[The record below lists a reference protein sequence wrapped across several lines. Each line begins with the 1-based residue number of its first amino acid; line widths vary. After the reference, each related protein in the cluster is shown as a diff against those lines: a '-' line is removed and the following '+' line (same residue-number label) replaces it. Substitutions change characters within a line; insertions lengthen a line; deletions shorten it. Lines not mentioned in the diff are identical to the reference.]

1 MPLVKKKIILKKS
14 NDVETQT
21 DDVFVN
27 DDQQLGS
34 ETNEL
39 FVLKTKWLKETTKK
53 TIEIHDFTLKIE
65 DEDKLKIS
73 SPNFKLAG
81 KEFSIVVHPNLL
93 DSGYISV
100 ALQNNSAE
108 DQMTSIT
115 VQEASGVE
123 ASWEKR
129 RILAGKSWGIPD
141 FLSHE
146 NYRKLATVNDD
157 VLRLEVVV
165 TLHTKAGGEGW
176 TR

>member
-1 MPLVKKKIILKKS
+1 
-14 NDVETQT
+14 
-21 DDVFVN
+21 
-27 DDQQLGS
+27 
-34 ETNEL
+34 
-39 FVLKTKWLKETTKK
+39 
-53 TIEIHDFTLKIE
+53 
-65 DEDKLKIS
+65 
-73 SPNFKLAG
+73 
-81 KEFSIVVHPNLL
+81 
-93 DSGYISV
+93 
-100 ALQNNSAE
+100 
-108 DQMTSIT
+108 MTSIT

-157 VLRLEVVV
+157 VLRLKVVV